1 MFSTILNFTN
11 LLVWTVCLAFHM
23 FGGRHKHRDLQE
35 VHIIDIFNW
44 SMHFYLHFYFSPLD
58 ALHLKFSKATGL
70 WTAKET
76 CVYIGEPMGMEGKQ
90 RRAIWVTFLHQE
102 ERLSRYGAH

>member
-1 MFSTILNFTN
+1 MNFF
-11 LLVWTVCLAFHM
+11 LPL
-23 FGGRHKHRDLQE
+23 
-35 VHIIDIFNW
+35 
-44 SMHFYLHFYFSPLD
+44 LD

-76 CVYIGEPMGMEGKQ
+76 CVYIGEPMNKKGNQ

-102 ERLSRYGAH
+102 ERLSR